1 MLTWILIFARIVV
14 KNVFLQTAVMY
25 PAYITKGVLLPFFHH
40 NTVVYLERHKI
51 LLLVYLCL
59 FTARFIMHLF
69 MSCKMFLFLWGAGKE
84 TLFYWVY
91 LFRKNKQNMF
101 EKHHAKIPKAL
112 YYEIHV
118 GRPSVFVRKPV
129 MFYAV
134 FSGTMSR
141 LVIAIYGIIVMVYYQ
156 GGFFVVRM

>member
-1 MLTWILIFARIVV
+1 MF
-14 KNVFLQTAVMY
+14 
-25 PAYITKGVLLPFFHH
+25 
-40 NTVVYLERHKI
+40 ERH
-51 LLLVYLCL
+51 Y
-59 FTARFIMHLF
+59 
-69 MSCKMFLFLWGAGKE
+69 
-84 TLFYWVY
+84 
-91 LFRKNKQNMF
+91 
-101 EKHHAKIPKAL
+101 AKIPKAL

-118 GRPSVFVRKPV
+118 GRSSVFVRKPV

>member
-1 MLTWILIFARIVV
+1 
-14 KNVFLQTAVMY
+14 
-25 PAYITKGVLLPFFHH
+25 
-40 NTVVYLERHKI
+40 
-51 LLLVYLCL
+51 
-59 FTARFIMHLF
+59 
-69 MSCKMFLFLWGAGKE
+69 MFLFLWGAGKE

-91 LFRKNKQNMF
+91 LFAKISRICLKNI
-101 EKHHAKIPKAL
+101 AKIPKAL
-112 YYEIHV
+112 YSEIHV